1 MRGSFTQKGI
11 TERSRAKPVALE
23 KGKGWLQGSPHGE
36 RERKVW
42 RIDNNRSTTASCVQQ
57 ERWGKGGIED
67 EMKCAKERS
76 K

>member
-23 KGKGWLQGSPHGE
+23 KGKGGFGAHGTAKEKE
-36 RERKVW
+36 RLGE
-42 RIDNNRSTTASCVQQ
+42 STIAGAKTASCVQQ
-57 ERWGKGGIED
+57 ERWGKEGIED